1 MRGLVGGGPSIQGQK
16 SLVHC
21 QTLSPCQPALA
32 LPVLGLAL
40 SQLVLCDSSTASEKA
55 SSSVHVSRGPPSMPC
70 TLEEQAGTLEEQA
83 GTSKKVAWRERV
95 SLSLR

>member
-21 QTLSPCQPALA
+21 QTLSPCQPASA

-70 TLEEQAGTLEEQA
+70 TLEEQAGT
-83 GTSKKVAWRERV
+83 SKEVAWRERV